1 MNMQHR
7 FMRTFLTAHALA
19 AALANGPVA
28 AQTIKPQ
35 ADLTVFKTAAGE
47 ITMLH
52 SIVPMNNAH
61 DVELLGFVKRGGTGP
76 ATHIP
81 FEIGSDYEP
90 YLNMRT
96 GADCMVSSARV
107 LRDGNRLR
115 VLYARRKGE
124 WLDKKPVTLEV
135 FELTA
140 NDEDA
145 PGTPALYFR
154 SRKKADTKAVY
165 CDVND
170 ALDKEAAS
178 FTRGIK

>member
-1 MNMQHR
+1 M
-7 FMRTFLTAHALA
+7 TKIKILLATLAAKALA
-19 AALANGPVA
+19 VALASGPAA

-35 ADLTVFKTAAGE
+35 ADFTVFKTAAGD
-47 ITMLH
+47 ITMAY

-61 DVELLGFVKRGGTGP
+61 DVELIGFLKRDGTGP

-107 LRDGNRLR
+107 LRDGKRLR

-124 WLDKKPVTLEV
+124 WLDRKPVTLEL
-135 FELTA
+135 FELTE
-140 NDEDA
+140 NGEEA
-145 PGTPALYFR
+145 PGTPALYFK
-154 SRKKADTKAVY
+154 SRKKGDTKALY

-170 ALDKEAAS
+170 ALDKEAGS
-178 FTRGIK
+178 FTREVK

>member
-1 MNMQHR
+1 M
-7 FMRTFLTAHALA
+7 TKIKILLATLAAKALA
-19 AALANGPVA
+19 VALASGPAA

-35 ADLTVFKTAAGE
+35 ADFTVFKTAAGD
-47 ITMLH
+47 ITMAY

-61 DVELLGFVKRGGTGP
+61 DVELIGFLKRDGTGP

-107 LRDGNRLR
+107 LGDGKRLR
-115 VLYARRKGE
+115 VLYARRK
-124 WLDKKPVTLEV
+124 DFK
-135 FELTA
+135 
-140 NDEDA
+140 
-145 PGTPALYFR
+145 
-154 SRKKADTKAVY
+154 SRKKGDTKALY

-170 ALDKEAAS
+170 ALDKEAGS
-178 FTRGIK
+178 FTREVK